1 MVGKQTGI
9 CQNSE
14 KYPVILAIL
23 WQASNRSRCAQ
34 PASLREAS
42 CPAMVGRASH
52 GAAGCPHAEM
62 PEQTNKTKAKGQR
75 DDKQRENNLIIF

>member
-1 MVGKQTGI
+1 
-9 CQNSE
+9 
-14 KYPVILAIL
+14 
-23 WQASNRSRCAQ
+23 
-34 PASLREAS
+34 
-42 CPAMVGRASH
+42 MVGRASH